1 MRRQTWNFFSDYLN
15 LMERDRAAYIIYIY
29 YALSWPPCPTDLPS
43 RGKTTAPQPSCPPT
57 LTVCA
62 SHLGIKP
69 RFPKLLN
76 SPSPSSLHLFSSLSP
91 AVPHHLLSCY
101 LSHTFFISYDSP
113 GNTIFCQ
120 LYAIFCLNFSS
131 QIAYKFQGATQ
142 CCWLVIDFFRGIL
155 GSPRLT
161 FYFLKH
167 VMSIWP
173 S

>member
-1 MRRQTWNFFSDYLN
+1 MPSLASLPYRPSIKGQDNCTPAF
-15 LMERDRAAYIIYIY
+15 
-29 YALSWPPCPTDLPS
+29 LSPNTNSLCQSLRGSSPDSPS
-43 RGKTTAPQPSCPPT
+43 S
-57 LTVCA
+57 
-62 SHLGIKP
+62 
-69 RFPKLLN
+69 LN

-91 AVPHHLLSCY
+91 AVPHLLLIAIC
-101 LSHTFFISYDSP
+101 LHTFFISYDSP
-113 GNTIFCQ
+113 GTTIFCQ

-167 VMSIWP
+167 VKSIWP